1 MDHLT
6 ADDLVALRAEAQA
19 LGPDLVELRRS
30 LHRNPELGLHLPR
43 TQATVL
49 GALAGLPLEV
59 TTGLGLS
66 SVTAVLRGGPPGPV
80 VLLRADM
87 DALPVHEDAVEGFAS
102 EFPGIMHACGHD
114 LHVAALV
121 GAARLLSARSAGL
134 PGSVVLMFQPGEESA
149 AGARVMLT
157 EGLLEAAGSRPVAA
171 YALHVTSAL
180 LPSGVVA
187 CRAGAALAAADT
199 VQVVVRGRGGHA
211 SMPHLARDPVPA
223 VCEMI
228 TALHTMTTRR
238 LDPFDPVVLS
248 VGTLSA
254 GTAENVIAEEARF
267 SASVRSFSEAAR
279 DIVLGAAEEVCRGV
293 AQVHGVEVEVSVTAR
308 VPGHGQR
315 LRGGREGG
323 AGGPLA
329 ARTAALPRGAAPAD
343 RLGGLL
349 VRPGRGARCVLRA
362 RRHAAGGVP
371 GLGRVQ
377 PLAAGPLRRRCAARR
392 RGHAGR
398 AGPGPARRR
407 VSPGPGAERDG

>member
-6 ADDLVALRAEAQA
+6 ADDLVSLRAEAQA
-19 LGPDLVELRRS
+19 LGPDLVALRRS

-43 TQATVL
+43 TQAAVL

-59 TTGLGLS
+59 TTGLELS
-66 SVTAVLRGGPPGPV
+66 SVTAVLRGGLPGPV

-87 DALPVHEDAVEGFAS
+87 DALPVQEDAVEGFAS

-180 LPSGVVA
+180 LPSGVAA

-199 VQVVVRGRGGHA
+199 VQVVVRGHGGHA
-211 SMPHLARDPVPA
+211 SMPHLSRDPVPA

-254 GTAENVIAEEARF
+254 GTAENVIADEARF

-279 DIVLGAAEEVCRGV
+279 ETVLGAAEEVCRGV
-293 AQVHGVEVEVSVTAR
+293 AQVHGVEVEVSIGRGYPVTVNDSGEAAR
-308 VPGHGQR
+308 VARVARWLLGPQRYLEAPHPLTGSEDFSFVLAEVPGAYFALGATPPGESPDSAAYNHSPQARFDDGVLPDAAAMLAALALDR
-315 LRGGREGG
+315 L
-323 AGGPLA
+323 AGG
-329 ARTAALPRGAAPAD
+329 
-343 RLGGLL
+343 
-349 VRPGRGARCVLRA
+349 
-362 RRHAAGGVP
+362 
-371 GLGRVQ
+371 
-377 PLAAGPLRRRCAARR
+377 
-392 RGHAGR
+392 
-398 AGPGPARRR
+398 
-407 VSPGPGAERDG
+407 